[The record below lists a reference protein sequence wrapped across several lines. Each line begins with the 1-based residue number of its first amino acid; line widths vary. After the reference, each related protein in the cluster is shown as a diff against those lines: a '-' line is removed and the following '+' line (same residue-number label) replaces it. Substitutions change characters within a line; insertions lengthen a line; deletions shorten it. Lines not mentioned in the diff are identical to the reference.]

1 MKVSEIM
8 TPNPAC
14 CSPETP
20 IIEVARM
27 MVDHDCGE
35 IPVAATNGAS
45 RLVGVVTDRDI
56 VCRVVAEGRDPQA
69 ATARECM
76 SSPAVNVAPD
86 ASLDEALSLM
96 EDHQI
101 RRLPVVNA
109 AGECVGI
116 VSQADVAMRAPAGQT
131 AELVREVSRH

>member
-1 MKVSEIM
+1 MKVSDIM

-14 CSPETP
+14 CAPETP

-35 IPVAATNGAS
+35 IPVVEANGSS
-45 RLVGVVTDRDI
+45 RILGVVTDRDI
-56 VCRVVAEGRDPQA
+56 VCRVVAEGGDPNT
-69 ATARECM
+69 ATARQCM
-76 SSPAVNVAPD
+76 SSPAVHVSPD
-86 ASLDEALSLM
+86 VTLDEALSLM